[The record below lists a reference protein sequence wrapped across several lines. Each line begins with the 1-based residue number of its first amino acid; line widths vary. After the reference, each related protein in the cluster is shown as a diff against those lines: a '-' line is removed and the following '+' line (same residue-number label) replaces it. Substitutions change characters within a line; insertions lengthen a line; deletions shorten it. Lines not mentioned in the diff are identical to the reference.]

1 MSRLPK
7 FVSEI
12 LTVVAGVVFLVM
24 TAAFVM
30 LPFSM
35 ASHPGDA
42 AVQSVAATIHLT

>member
-12 LTVVAGVVFLVM
+12 LTVAAGVVFLVM
-24 TAAFVM
+24 TVAFVM

-35 ASHPGDA
+35 ASHPGDVSAPQA
-42 AVQSVAATIHLT
+42 AASFHPT